1 MRDAQTS
8 WIAFA
13 RAKNIAS
20 GPPRSVVTS
29 VKAFVEK
36 NPEASVLVFDAVTSE
51 VVEIDLRGPL
61 SEVLRRL
68 PGPPGSTSAPQPP
81 APRSAGRPK
90 LGVIAREVTLL
101 PRHWEWLASQPGGAS
116 VALRKLV
123 ESAQRAS
130 GPSDRIRQAREA
142 AYRFMSVMAG
152 DEPGFEEA
160 IRSLFAGDLTRL
172 RELIRNWPPDIK
184 EHALSLAEIS
194 SPARDRDE
202 QQTAPV
208 L

>member
-1 MRDAQTS
+1 MRDAHTS

-13 RAKNIAS
+13 GAKNIAS
-20 GPPRSVVTS
+20 GPPQSVVTR
-29 VKAFVEK
+29 VKGFIEK
-36 NPEASVLVFDAVTSE
+36 NSEASVLIFDAVTSE
-51 VVEIDLRGPL
+51 AIEIDLRGPL
-61 SEVLRRL
+61 SEVLGRL
-68 PGPPGSTSAPQPP
+68 PGAPTLVPQSP
-81 APRSAGRPK
+81 ASRPAGRPR

-172 RELIRNWPPDIK
+172 RKFIRNWPPDIK
-184 EHALSLAEIS
+184 KHALSLAE
-194 SPARDRDE
+194 A
-202 QQTAPV
+202 TALKEGERP